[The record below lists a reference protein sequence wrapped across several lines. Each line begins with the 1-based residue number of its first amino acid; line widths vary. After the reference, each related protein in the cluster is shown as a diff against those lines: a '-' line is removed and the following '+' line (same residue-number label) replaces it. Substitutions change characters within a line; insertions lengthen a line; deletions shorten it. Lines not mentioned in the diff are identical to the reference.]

1 MSQGLYI
8 TQKQEQFSLA
18 YIQAIATYSGCNV
31 GSYHVDDDSVD
42 ILLAKRNV
50 SGRLLDTP
58 ELNIQ
63 LKCTQSQFSKD
74 GNIHYQLPKKNYDD
88 LRKRSA
94 SPRILVVLQIPSDY
108 KKWLKQGQNF
118 LLLRNCAYWASI
130 KKLENSEN
138 KASVTVHI
146 SKNNMFTSQL
156 LCDMMKKIADGDEIC
171 S

>member
-50 SGRLLDTP
+50 SGKLLDTP

-74 GNIHYQLPKKNYDD
+74 GNIHYQLPKKTMMTYE
-88 LRKRSA
+88 KE
-94 SPRILVVLQIPSDY
+94 VLPPEY
-108 KKWLKQGQNF
+108 
-118 LLLRNCAYWASI
+118 
-130 KKLENSEN
+130 
-138 KASVTVHI
+138 
-146 SKNNMFTSQL
+146 
-156 LCDMMKKIADGDEIC
+156 
-171 S
+171 